1 MAELRQR
8 TFDTAVEAV
17 QHLVLQP
24 GDQARTERA
33 LHALAAFEAELGD
46 PAHREIA
53 AIVTQ
58 LSQAVGAAQQE
69 RFVALLFELRET
81 VDRRIE
87 SERRARGR
95 LRHDLGVDR
104 DRLLQVTDS
113 DRRTIERALGRG
125 DALYEVYIEGA
136 AVNLELIE
144 RIERRVSVVR
154 SILLRGAKRAGFLI
168 VSATEPDLGEY
179 DLGAEVTVRS
189 DVLDPRFV
197 LGRTSLS
204 QQLHGGDEA
213 VQLSTHHA
221 GLERTWFY
229 LRQAQQQADERQRDL
244 LLELERALRST
255 TTVALRDLLLETVT
269 ALEDLAAEEGKRV
282 RIGMHGYP
290 AGIHAEAATTL
301 RKVLHELIANAIRH
315 GIETPAERRAADKPE
330 EGGVVVSA
338 VDEDDR
344 LCIVVS
350 DDGRGPEASERFERD
365 ETGAARLAVRGLGT
379 AERLTTER
387 LGGTLRLEAGK
398 NGTRVSLLLPALSDV
413 HRALIFAHGGV
424 TYALPTALVVAS
436 AAIHPGDLV
445 HDASDWPFVRRDDA
459 LLRIFAADGT
469 RPLPQISAYLI
480 VETGRA
486 TFALAADRVPYSA
499 IVTRSAP
506 GRVRAL
512 DREMDEITVPLLTDV
527 VP

>member
-1 MAELRQR
+1 MPELRQQ
-8 TFDTAVEAV
+8 TFDSAVEAV

-24 GDQARTERA
+24 GDEARTERA

-46 PAHREIA
+46 PAHREVFEL
-53 AIVTQ
+53 VTQ

-81 VDRRIE
+81 GERRIE
-87 SERRARGR
+87 SERRAHGR

-104 DRLLQVTDS
+104 DRLLQVSDS

-125 DALYEVYIEGA
+125 DTLYEVYIEGA
-136 AVNLELIE
+136 AVDLELIE
-144 RIERRVSVVR
+144 RIEQRVSVVR

-168 VSATEPDLGEY
+168 VSATDPDVGEY
-179 DLGAEVTVRS
+179 DLGAEVTVRTS
-189 DVLDPRFV
+189 VLDPGFV
-197 LGRTSLS
+197 LGRASLL

-213 VQLSTHHA
+213 VQLSTHHV

-229 LRQAQQQADERQRDL
+229 LRQAQQQADEQQRDL

-269 ALEDLAAEEGKRV
+269 ALEDLVAEECKRV
-282 RIGMHGYP
+282 RISMHGYS
-290 AGIHAEAATTL
+290 AGIHAEAVTTL

-315 GIETPAERRAADKPE
+315 GIETPAERRAAGKPE
-330 EGGVVVSA
+330 EGSVVVSA

-344 LCIVVS
+344 LRIVVS
-350 DDGRGPEASERFERD
+350 DDGRGPGASDRFERD
-365 ETGAARLAVRGLGT
+365 EAGTARLAVRGLGT
-379 AERLTTER
+379 VERLTAER

-413 HRALIFAHGGV
+413 HQALIFAHGGV
-424 TYALPTALVVAS
+424 TYALPAALVVAS
-436 AAIHPGDLV
+436 AAIHPDDLV
-445 HDASDWPFVRRDDA
+445 HDASNWPFVHRDDA
-459 LLRIFAADGT
+459 LLRIFTADGT
-469 RPLPQISAYLI
+469 HPPAAIPAYLV

-512 DREMDEITVPLLTDV
+512 DREMDEITVPLLSDV